1 MTQYNID
8 FRIPLIVSRNVA
20 VCFLFVN
27 YYFINFAL
35 SVLGISIKRQH
46 IEAVTLVY
54 INECQERTSTK

>member
-54 INECQERTSTK
+54 INECQERTSTE